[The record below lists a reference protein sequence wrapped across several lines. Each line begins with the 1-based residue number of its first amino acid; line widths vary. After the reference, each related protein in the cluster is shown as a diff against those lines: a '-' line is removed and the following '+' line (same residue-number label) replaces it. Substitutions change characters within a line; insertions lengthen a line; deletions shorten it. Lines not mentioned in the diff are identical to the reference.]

1 MSNDYKIG
9 TLASHSALN
18 ILSGAQKEGF
28 KTILFSKENRKE
40 FYETFDIADQI
51 EIVEKYQE
59 CLDKNEQNKEIILIP
74 HGSFVAY
81 LSLTGILTSKVPLF
95 GTRKLLYW
103 EADRK
108 LKSQLMHEAG
118 FKVPK
123 EYNSLIEV
131 GDHPVIVKFDGAEGG
146 KGYFMAKNRRDL
158 EEKIAQK
165 NLRQAKMHF
174 QDFIVGNKVYVQFFN
189 SIIRK
194 KLEVFGVDIRYE
206 TDIDSKIRFDDDWS
220 FQIIGNI
227 PSVLRESLLLE
238 YYEMGKN
245 FVKAVEKNLESPM
258 IGPFCLETIIDRDLN
273 IYCFEF
279 SGRIVAGT
287 NVFVPQ
293 SPYSYIMH
301 KEEMW
306 MGKRIA
312 REIKEA
318 IQQNRLQ
325 DVLT

>member
-1 MSNDYKIG
+1 MSKKYKIG

-28 KTILFSKENRKE
+28 ETILFTKENRRE
-40 FYETFDIADQI
+40 FYDSFNIANQI
-51 EIVEKYQE
+51 EIVEKYQDV
-59 CLDKNEQNKEIILIP
+59 LDQNEKNEELILVP

-81 LSLTGILTSKVPLF
+81 LSLAKILMNKIPLF

-118 FKVPK
+118 FRVPK
-123 EYNSLIEV
+123 EYEKISEIENK
-131 GDHPVIVKFDGAEGG
+131 PIIIKFDGAEGG
-146 KGYFMAKNRRDL
+146 KGYFVAKNKQDL
-158 EEKIAQK
+158 EKKIVEK

-189 SIIRK
+189 SIVRK

-206 TDIDSKIRFDDDWS
+206 TDVDSKIRYDDEFS

-227 PSVLRESLLLE
+227 PAVLRESLLME
-238 YYEMGKN
+238 YYDMGKN
-245 FVKAVEKNLESPM
+245 FVKAVEKILQSPM
-258 IGPFCLETIIDRDLN
+258 IGPFCLETIVDKDLN

-301 KEEMW
+301 KEDMW
-306 MGKRIA
+306 MGRRIA
-312 REIKEA
+312 RELKEA
-318 IQQNRLQ
+318 IEQNRLQ

>member
-1 MSNDYKIG
+1 MNNKYTIG

-18 ILSGAQKEGF
+18 ILSGAQKEGL
-28 KTILFSKENRKE
+28 KTILFTKENRKE
-40 FYETFDIADQI
+40 FYESFDIADTI

-59 CLDKNEQNKEIILIP
+59 CLDKNEEKKELILIP

-81 LSLTGILTSKVPLF
+81 LSLTRILTSKIPLF

-108 LKSQLMHEAG
+108 LKSQLMIEAG
-118 FKVPK
+118 FNVPK
-123 EYNSLIEV
+123 EYNSLMEV
-131 GDHPVIVKFDGAEGG
+131 GDSPVIVKFDGAEGG
-146 KGYFMAKNRRDL
+146 KGYFIAKNKADL
-158 EEKIAQK
+158 EKKIAEK
-165 NLRQAKMHF
+165 SLRQSKMHF

-189 SIIRK
+189 SPIRNR
-194 KLEVFGVDIRYE
+194 LEIFGVDIRYE
-206 TDIDSKIRFDDDWS
+206 TDVDSKIRFDEDYA

-227 PSVLRESLLLE
+227 PAVLRESLLMQ

-245 FVKAVEKNLESPM
+245 FVKAVEENLESPM
-258 IGPFCLETIIDRDLN
+258 IGPFCLETIVDRDLN

-287 NVFVPQ
+287 NVFVPH

-301 KEEMW
+301 KEDMW
-306 MGKRIA
+306 MGRRIA
-312 REIKEA
+312 RELKEA
-318 IQQNRLQ
+318 IEQNRLQ

>member
-1 MSNDYKIG
+1 MSNNYKIG

-28 KTILFSKENRKE
+28 KTILFTKENRKE
-40 FYETFDIADQI
+40 FYESFDVSDQT

-59 CLDKNEQNKEIILIP
+59 CLDKNEDNKELILIP

-81 LSLTGILTSKVPLF
+81 LSLTKILTSKVPLF

-123 EYNSLIEV
+123 EYNSLFEV
-131 GDHPVIVKFDGAEGG
+131 EDRPVIVKFDGAEGG
-146 KGYFMAKNRRDL
+146 KGYFVAKDKEDL
-158 EEKIAQK
+158 QQQIKDK
-165 NLRQAKMHF
+165 HLSQAKMHF

-189 SIIRK
+189 SIVRN

-206 TDIDSKIRFDDDWS
+206 TDIDSKIRYDDDFS

-227 PSVLRESLLLE
+227 PAVLRESLLMR
-238 YYEMGKN
+238 YYEMGKS
-245 FVKAVEKNLESPM
+245 FVEAVKKNLESPM
-258 IGPFCLETIIDRDLN
+258 VGPFCLETIVDRDLN

-287 NVFVPQ
+287 NVFVPH

-301 KEEMW
+301 KEDMW
-306 MGKRIA
+306 MGRRIA

-318 IQQNRLQ
+318 QEQDRLQ

>member
-1 MSNDYKIG
+1 MDTDYKIG

-28 KTILFSKENRKE
+28 KTVLYTKENRKE
-40 FYETFDIADQI
+40 FYETFDIADEL

-59 CLDKNEQNKEIILIP
+59 CLDKNEGKEKIILIP

-81 LSLTGILTSKVPLF
+81 LSLPKILLSKVPLF

-118 FKVPK
+118 FTVPK
-123 EYNSLIEV
+123 EYDKLSEV
-131 GDHPVIVKFDGAEGG
+131 ENRPVIVKFDGAEGG
-146 KGYFMAKNRRDL
+146 KGYFIAKNREDL
-158 EEKIAQK
+158 EKKIQEKSLQ
-165 NLRQAKMHF
+165 RAKMNF

-189 SIIRK
+189 SLVRN

-206 TDIDSKIRFDDDWS
+206 TDIDSKVRFDEDWG

-227 PSVLRESLLLE
+227 PAVLRESLLMR

-245 FVKAVEKNLESPM
+245 FVEAVKKNLESPM
-258 IGPFCLETIIDRDLN
+258 IGPFCLETIVDRDLN

-287 NVFVPQ
+287 NVFVPT

-306 MGKRIA
+306 MGRRIA
-312 REIKEA
+312 RELKEA
-318 IQQNRLQ
+318 LEQGKLQ